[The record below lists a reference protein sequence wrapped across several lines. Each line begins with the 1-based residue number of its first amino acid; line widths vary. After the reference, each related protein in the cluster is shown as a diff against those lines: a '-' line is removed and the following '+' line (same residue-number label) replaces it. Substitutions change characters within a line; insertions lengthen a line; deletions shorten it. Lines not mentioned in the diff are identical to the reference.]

1 MCFLLER
8 NVEEK
13 LLETAER
20 SFFECLEGAE
30 HVEADIE
37 YSEADI
43 EHAEAD
49 IGYSVDE
56 IEHVEAEYAVDC

>member
-13 LLETAER
+13 LLEAAER

-37 YSEADI
+37 
-43 EHAEAD
+43 HAEAD

-56 IEHVEAEYAVDC
+56 IELVEAEYAADC

>member
-13 LLETAER
+13 LLEAAER

-30 HVEADIE
+30 HV
-37 YSEADI
+37 EADI